1 MKKKK
6 LLIPVIASIITVLI
20 LSGVSYAFYSA
31 RIKENNKT
39 ETVIKTNELTIKYTG
54 TQEINVDNIV
64 PGDSM
69 AKTFTVENT
78 SNVSVTYN
86 IYLENITNEFNE
98 DLVYTLK
105 EENNEIIKEE
115 VLPTSSD
122 KKSYL
127 ITDVEIK
134 SQEVKQYEMT
144 VEFKYS
150 DKDQNK
156 LQGKKFN
163 ATLGIDTTP
172 IKIVKVVNEK
182 IDIDKLNSG
191 EEVTKT
197 FNVKN
202 LSSTNQNYDIK
213 LSEIVNTYGNN
224 LTYTLN
230 KNGQKIKENETMPT
244 TDTKILE
251 NQTINGKTTDNYEIT
266 IKYEGT
272 TAALDF
278 LIAEENNKFS
288 AKISVN
294 NEESSIYK
302 EALLNGTDPVL
313 SDNLVPVV
321 ISDDGTVTK
330 ADTNTEWYKYEDK
343 KWANAIILSD
353 DTQTYNNGDTIPEDN
368 IEAYFVWI
376 PKYSYQIFN
385 LGTTDGYTSSK
396 PNSSNPKEIQIK
408 FGTTN
413 TSDSNNGECTTP
425 MTSGASGNCKVG
437 DYMTSPA
444 FISMNTNGLWV
455 AKFETTGS
463 TTNIKVKPNQTSLRN
478 INVKTMFE
486 TAYNYKRDNDS
497 HMMKNTEWGAVAYL
511 SHSKYGINTEVRINN
526 NSSMLTGYAATD
538 NADETKFPGTYG
550 TDSSVT
556 LPYNTSTGYK
566 ASTTGNITGIYDMS
580 GGAHEYMASLRSET
594 YGSSGFTSTTLKAYN
609 SKYYDEYNKN
619 SDTSTYSKRILG
631 DATGE
636 MGPFYYYLDGDNNNR
651 IHNNWNDDYSSFIN
665 LSNPW
670 FHRSGNFDNGTLA
683 GLFEFRR
690 NTGALSSYTGFRLV
704 LTK

>member
-1 MKKKK
+1 MKNKK
-6 LLIPVIASIITVLI
+6 LLIPVIASLVTVLV
-20 LSGVSYAFYSA
+20 LSGVSYAYYSA
-31 RIKENNKT
+31 KIKENNKT

-54 TQEINVDNIV
+54 TQEINVGNIV

-69 AKTFTVENT
+69 TKTFTVENT
-78 SNVSVTYN
+78 SNVPVTYN
-86 IYLENITNEFNE
+86 IYLENIINEFNE

-105 EENNEIIKEE
+105 EENSEIIKEE
-115 VLPTSSD
+115 VLPILSD

-172 IKIVKVVNEK
+172 VKIVKVVNEK

-191 EEVTKT
+191 EEVTKI

-202 LSSTNQNYDIK
+202 LSSTIQNYDIK

-288 AKISVN
+288 AKISIN
-294 NEESSIYK
+294 NEESSVYTESILK
-302 EALLNGTDPVL
+302 GTDPVL

-321 ISDDGTVTK
+321 LSDDGTVTK
-330 ADTNTEWYKYEDK
+330 ADINAEWYKYEDK
-343 KWANAIILSD
+343 KWANAVILSD
-353 DTQTYNNGDTIPEDN
+353 NTQTYNNGDTIPEDN
-368 IEAYFVWI
+368 IESYFVWI

-385 LGTTDGYTSSK
+385 LGTTNGYTSGK
-396 PNSSNPKEIQIK
+396 PTTSNAKEIQIK

-413 TSDSNNGECTTP
+413 TSDNNANECTTP

-463 TTNIKVKPNQTSLRN
+463 ATNITVKPNQISLRN
-478 INVKTMFE
+478 LNVKTMFE
-486 TAYNYKRDNDS
+486 IAYNYKRDNDS

-526 NSSMLTGYAATD
+526 NSNYITGYAATD
-538 NADETKFPGTYG
+538 SSNQSIFRGESG
-550 TDSSVT
+550 TDASVT

-580 GGAHEYMASLRSET
+580 GGSWEYMASLRSGT
-594 YGSSGFTSTTLKAYN
+594 YASSGFTATTLKTYD
-609 SKYYDEYNKN
+609 SKYYDEYDKN
-619 SDTSTYSKRILG
+619 SDKYAYSKRILG

-636 MGPFYYYLDGDNNNR
+636 MGLFYYYKDADNNNHS
-651 IHNNWNDDYSSFIN
+651 HNGWYADNSYFVESSY
-665 LSNPW
+665 PW
-670 FHRSGNFDNGTLA
+670 GYRGGSYYNGALA
-683 GLFEFRR
+683 GQFDFSRD
-690 NTGALSSYTGFRLV
+690 TGGANIYNCLRLV